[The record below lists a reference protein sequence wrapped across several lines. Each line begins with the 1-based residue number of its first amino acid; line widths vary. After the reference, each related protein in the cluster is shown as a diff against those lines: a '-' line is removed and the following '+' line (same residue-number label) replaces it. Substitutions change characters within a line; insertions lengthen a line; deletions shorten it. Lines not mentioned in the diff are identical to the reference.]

1 MLFHLIYVSTAV
13 VPMSDEDLM
22 YLLRQSRTRNKRNRI
37 TGMLLYK
44 DGHFMQVLE
53 GDEADVMKIFADIE
67 RDKRHKSVD
76 VLLAEYIQYRDF
88 PNWTMGF
95 RNVDRIDPSTVP
107 GFTRFMEHDFKSEYF
122 SEDTVEAHA
131 MLLAFK
137 GTLETEETA
146 KPDACHNNE
155 CGNQPL

>member
-13 VPMSDEDLM
+13 LPMSDDALVS
-22 YLLRQSRTRNKRNRI
+22 LLQQARARNERCQI

-53 GDEADVMKIFADIE
+53 GEAGNVLNVFADIKE
-67 RDKRHKSVD
+67 DKRHKSVD
-76 VLLAEYIQYRDF
+76 TLRSEYIQHRNF

-95 RNVDRIDPSTVP
+95 MNVDNLDPSTVP
-107 GFTRFMEHDFKSEYF
+107 GFTRFMERDFRSEYF

-137 GTLETEETA
+137 GVSQ
-146 KPDACHNNE
+146 K
-155 CGNQPL
+155 